1 MLNWLR
7 FGDKQCTAVVISLL
21 LHVAVLFVLS
31 QNLQSSIAMPMTP
44 ATMSV
49 QLITA
54 SALPSLPKLAPVP
67 GATVQGTAKATAEAT
82 RSQPATAPVRHQPT
96 PAATP
101 VRPIA
106 ALKPATASK
115 LVLSESPKVA
125 HPPEHDNKTTQG
137 AQTSATRTT
146 TSQGAAIEAPAPEA
160 VVTLTADLAVHC
172 THRPTPEYP
181 ASARRLRESGR
192 VVVKVWLN
200 ANGKVERSQVAQSS
214 GFPRLDNAAIAT
226 VERWRCNSATRNG
239 LAVPAIA
246 LQPFDFAL
254 NK

>member
-1 MLNWLR
+1 MLKWLR

-31 QNLQSSIAMPMTP
+31 QNLQSSIATPMTP

-49 QLITA
+49 KFITA

-67 GATVQGTAKATAEAT
+67 GTTVQGIAKATAKAT
-82 RSQPATAPVRHQPT
+82 RSQPVTAPVLHKPM
-96 PAATP
+96 PAAKP
-101 VRPIA
+101 APPIT
-106 ALKPATASK
+106 ALKPATTSK
-115 LVLSESPKVA
+115 LALPESLNASHQQKIDHNT
-125 HPPEHDNKTTQG
+125 HPVSQAP
-137 AQTSATRTT
+137 ATRTT

-160 VVTLTADLAVHC
+160 VVTLTADLAVRC
-172 THRPTPEYP
+172 AHRPTPEYP

-192 VVVKVWLN
+192 VVLKVWLN